1 MTEIGGLKRLVKAN
15 KARQIAVSPAMLKA
29 LKHYRTTYLNLTA
42 TPLPGEKQ
50 PLIGHINNTSLPMT
64 DTRPIRR
71 LIQSCF
77 NQAADQMEAEDDSQE
92 AALLRTAT
100 VHWLRHTGISEDVKH
115 RPREHVRDD
124 AGHSSSAITDR
135 YIDIELKERARSA
148 RKNKL

>member
-1 MTEIGGLKRLVKAN
+1 
-15 KARQIAVSPAMLKA
+15 MLKA

-148 RKNKL
+148 RKKQL